1 MCAPQSKYL
10 RQKLNCCD
18 NAKFPNYKAVMDGSK
33 KRSLP
38 LRYAAFNGYLN
49 RLVEDGD
56 TRWIFFNPVVTHFV
70 WWGPGGALRGAATA
84 SLSRWNGQQQKQ
96 VWKLKIM
103 DFFAILWSN
112 IHLHLLQPIH
122 SLPLSDNMLCY
133 VLFIHSIHTLHFG
146 NLWPILW
153 LVIELLFIDICNNWR
168 MNRLQWLPYTCKY
181 TKIWIS

>member
-1 MCAPQSKYL
+1 MQ
-10 RQKLNCCD
+10 
-18 NAKFPNYKAVMDGSK
+18 
-33 KRSLP
+33 P
-38 LRYAAFNGYLN
+38 LMGNGYLN

-96 VWKLKIM
+96 VWKLKNNGLLCNIM
-103 DFFAILWSN
+103 IKYSFTPPSTNPFLATLR
-112 IHLHLLQPIH
+112 QYA
-122 SLPLSDNMLCY
+122 MLR
-133 VLFIHSIHTLHFG
+133 FIHSFIHTLHFG

-153 LVIELLFIDICNNWR
+153 LVIELRFIDICNNWR
-168 MNRLQWLPYTCKY
+168 MNRLQWLPYTWKY

>member
-96 VWKLKIM
+96 VWKLKNNGLLCNIM
-103 DFFAILWSN
+103 IKYSFTPPSTNPFLATLR
-112 IHLHLLQPIH
+112 QYA
-122 SLPLSDNMLCY
+122 MLR
-133 VLFIHSIHTLHFG
+133 FIHSFHPHPPLWEPLTYSLTSHRITLHRYLQQLK
-146 NLWPILW
+146 NEQIT
-153 LVIELLFIDICNNWR
+153 VITLY
-168 MNRLQWLPYTCKY
+168 M
-181 TKIWIS
+181 